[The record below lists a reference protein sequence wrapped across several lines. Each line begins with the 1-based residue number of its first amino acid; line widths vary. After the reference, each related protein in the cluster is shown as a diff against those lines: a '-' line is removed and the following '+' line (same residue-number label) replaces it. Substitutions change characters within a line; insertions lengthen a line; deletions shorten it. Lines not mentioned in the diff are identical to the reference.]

1 MVKYFRLIMK
11 ECLLEGK
18 LTHMENYWQLSIST
32 TKNSEL
38 MNWLGLSASSR
49 KEDKKGKKICD
60 QAKLYYCIM
69 LP

>member
-1 MVKYFRLIMK
+1 
-11 ECLLEGK
+11 
-18 LTHMENYWQLSIST
+18 
-32 TKNSEL
+32 

-60 QAKLYYCIM
+60 QAKLYYCIN